1 MRDGAG
7 VMAYLD
13 AETYRAREAQWR
25 EQAADLAGREQ
36 NVCLALAEGYADL
49 IKLLGRPVFSEAP
62 HAASTPSLRRQG
74 GSSTERATA
83 KQPATRSGLALPK
96 RLRIGGNRRREAV
109 L

>member
-62 HAASTPSLRRQG
+62 HAASTPSLAARVGAARKERPRSNPLQEDLMSVSCSGVIQG
-74 GSSTERATA
+74 KGS
-83 KQPATRSGLALPK
+83 
-96 RLRIGGNRRREAV
+96 
-109 L
+109 